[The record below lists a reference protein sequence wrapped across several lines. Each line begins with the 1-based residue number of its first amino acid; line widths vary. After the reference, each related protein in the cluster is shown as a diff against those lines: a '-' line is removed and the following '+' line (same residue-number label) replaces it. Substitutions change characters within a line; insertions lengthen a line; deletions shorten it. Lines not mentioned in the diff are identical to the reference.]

1 MVKLLELLA
10 ICFLVGGIFFNFV
23 AVIGLVRLPDIYTRA
38 HSASKSDTL
47 GAGLI
52 LAAIAVVLGLEF
64 STIKIVLLLFF
75 IFLTNP
81 TAAHAI
87 VRAAQDQGIE
97 PWNSDKDKEKRGG
110 V

>member
-1 MVKLLELLA
+1 MVELTEIIA
-10 ICFLVGGIFFNFV
+10 ICFLLGGVFFNFV

-47 GAGLI
+47 GAGLT
-52 LAAIAVVLGLEF
+52 LAAIAIVLGLRF
-64 STIKIVLLLFF
+64 STIKIVLLLAF

-87 VRAAQDQGIE
+87 VRAAQDQDIE
-97 PWNSDKDKEKRGG
+97 PWTRDEDKEKGG
-110 V
+110 DI